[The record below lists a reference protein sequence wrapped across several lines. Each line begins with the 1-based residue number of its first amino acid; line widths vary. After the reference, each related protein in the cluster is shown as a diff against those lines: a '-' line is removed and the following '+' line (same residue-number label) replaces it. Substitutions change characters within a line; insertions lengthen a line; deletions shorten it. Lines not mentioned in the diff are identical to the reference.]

1 MAQQEQQVED
11 QIQQQEIAEDLGTVA
26 PNLIAVL
33 ETDGIK
39 AGVSSLILNTHYHLH
54 LFLLLTIPSLT
65 SFLLHLFRLSS

>member
-1 MAQQEQQVED
+1 MAQQEQQIED

-39 AGVSSLILNTHYHLH
+39 AGVSSLILNIQF
-54 LFLLLTIPSLT
+54 LFFRHPPSY
-65 SFLLHLFRLSS
+65 